1 MKTVEE
7 LYEQMRAD
15 FSARIGTAVG
25 DGCDLAARMYAL
37 AAQIYA
43 LQVHSDWVRRQCF
56 PQTAQ
61 GENLDHHAQMRS
73 LERKKATRAAG
84 VVRFCAQIAAETVRS
99 IPAGTVCMTAGLV
112 RFETAQDAVLAA
124 GEMWVDVPVQAVEP
138 GQAGNVPAGSITA
151 MAVAPVG
158 IASCTNLAPC
168 SGGVDE
174 EDDESLRARIL
185 DTFRSLPNGTNAA
198 YYRQLALSDDEV
210 AAAVV
215 VSRPRGVGSV
225 DVVVSSHAGVPGE
238 ELLNRLSASIGEQ
251 REIAVD
257 VQVLAPVEE
266 AANVA
271 AAVAAEDGYSFEE
284 VRIRVEQALA
294 AFFNGRLLGKGVRVA
309 ELNSLIFQLEGV
321 QNVKL
326 SAPAADIAAR
336 QGVLPKAGT
345 VSITEM
351 EA

>member
-84 VVRFCAQIAAETVRS
+84 VVRFCTQIAAETVRS

-112 RFETAQDAVLAA
+112 RFETAQDAVLEA

-158 IASCTNLAPC
+158 IASCANLAPC
-168 SGGVDE
+168 SGGVGE

-257 VQVLAPVEE
+257 MQVLAPETLPVSLEVQVAVKSGYSAETVLEQVKNALNGYFTGELLGQDVLLVKLGSIVYSCEGVENYRILSPQADAAVEKTQLPVLENLSVEE
-266 AANVA
+266 MA
-271 AAVAAEDGYSFEE
+271 
-284 VRIRVEQALA
+284 
-294 AFFNGRLLGKGVRVA
+294 
-309 ELNSLIFQLEGV
+309 
-321 QNVKL
+321 
-326 SAPAADIAAR
+326 
-336 QGVLPKAGT
+336 
-345 VSITEM
+345 
-351 EA
+351 

>member
-1 MKTVEE
+1 MKTIEE

-112 RFETAQDAVLAA
+112 RFETAQDAVLEA

-158 IASCTNLAPC
+158 IASCTNLAHC

-225 DVVVSSHAGVPGE
+225 DVVVTSHAGVPGE

-257 VQVLAPVEE
+257 VQVLAPETLPVSLEAQVAVKSGYSAETVLEQVKNALNGYFTGELLGQDVLLVKLGSIVYNCEGVENYRILSPQADAAVEKTQLPVLENLSVEE
-266 AANVA
+266 MA
-271 AAVAAEDGYSFEE
+271 
-284 VRIRVEQALA
+284 
-294 AFFNGRLLGKGVRVA
+294 
-309 ELNSLIFQLEGV
+309 
-321 QNVKL
+321 
-326 SAPAADIAAR
+326 
-336 QGVLPKAGT
+336 
-345 VSITEM
+345 
-351 EA
+351 

>member
-84 VVRFCAQIAAETVRS
+84 VVRFYVHNAAETVRS

-257 VQVLAPVEE
+257 VQVLAPETIPVALEVQVAVKSGYSAETVLERVKTALQSYFTGELLGQDVLLVKLGSIVYSCEGVENYRILSPQADAAVEKTQLPVLENLSVEE
-266 AANVA
+266 MA
-271 AAVAAEDGYSFEE
+271 
-284 VRIRVEQALA
+284 
-294 AFFNGRLLGKGVRVA
+294 
-309 ELNSLIFQLEGV
+309 
-321 QNVKL
+321 
-326 SAPAADIAAR
+326 
-336 QGVLPKAGT
+336 
-345 VSITEM
+345 
-351 EA
+351 